1 MGYGSEVKEGT
12 PMKSCEGMRSVL
24 GGPLTDVYPQVVAE
38 SNNIWLLYS
47 L

>member
-24 GGPLTDVYPQVVAE
+24 GPLTDVYPQVVAE